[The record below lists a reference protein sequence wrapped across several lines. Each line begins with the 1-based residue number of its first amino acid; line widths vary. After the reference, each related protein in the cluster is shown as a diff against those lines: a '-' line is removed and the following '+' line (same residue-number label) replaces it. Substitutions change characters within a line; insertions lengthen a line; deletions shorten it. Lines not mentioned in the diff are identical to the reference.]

1 VRRNKR
7 RTYALNGARKTS
19 VQQKIF
25 SRRETF
31 CRRRRPS
38 KSLVATVFIFFH
50 PLTVVAM
57 ELFKKIA
64 LVVGAFVIAG
74 FVLKLVFG
82 VLSMLFSIKGLLL
95 IAAIAIPIYLIAE
108 KKFLR

>member
-1 VRRNKR
+1 
-7 RTYALNGARKTS
+7 
-19 VQQKIF
+19 
-25 SRRETF
+25 
-31 CRRRRPS
+31 
-38 KSLVATVFIFFH
+38 
-50 PLTVVAM
+50 M